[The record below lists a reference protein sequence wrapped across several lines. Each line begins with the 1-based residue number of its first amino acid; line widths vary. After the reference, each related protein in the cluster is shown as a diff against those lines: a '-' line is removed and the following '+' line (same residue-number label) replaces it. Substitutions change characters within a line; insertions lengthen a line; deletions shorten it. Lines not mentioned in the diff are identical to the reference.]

1 MKKTFRK
8 KGKSYEINFHTLC
21 AAGRAARTGPDQHDA
36 LPWHVGPG
44 LSVWCAC
51 TVVWQ
56 LAGRT
61 VAAIHLLGV
70 HLAVRLLS
78 AAGPPPGQ
86 MRRGGVWVRRTCH
99 GGHADLH
106 ACGCCLV
113 RRVDPAGLG
122 YDHHRTAGKVDGKG
136 APGGRPCREHVSVLL
151 HPLCSRWLFA
161 AGPLAHHTAGFS
173 LRQLL
178 HGLSGVLSRWLLLY
192 GLLPTDPVALPVLG
206 WFLPASSGR
215 ANSAESPS
223 AASFGLPTAG
233 VAGAELA
240 DAISAPPAGDLRRAD
255 GGVPVA
261 APGWRSAL
269 KNSAKGS

>member
-1 MKKTFRK
+1 MKSTSTR
-8 KGKSYEINFHTLC
+8 C
-21 AAGRAARTGPDQHDA
+21 ALLDELRGLDLISMMLYHGMWDLVYLFGVRA
-36 LPWHVGPG
+36 PWYG
-44 LSVWCAC
+44 S
-51 TVVWQ
+51 WQ
-56 LAGRT
+56 GELWQQSICW
-61 VAAIHLLGV
+61 VFI
-70 HLAVRLLS
+70 LLS
-78 AAGPPPGQ
+78 GFCLPLGSPPGQ
-86 MRRGGVWVRRTCH
+86 TRRGGVWVRRTCH

-113 RRVDPAGLG
+113 RCVDPAGLG

-161 AGPLAHHTAGFS
+161 AGSLAHHTAGFS

-178 HGLSGVLSRWLLLY
+178 HGLSGVLSLWLLLY

-223 AASFGLPTAG
+223 AASFGLPAAG

-240 DAISAPPAGDLRRAD
+240 DAISTPPAGDLRRAD

-261 APGWRSAL
+261 APGWRSVL